1 MFAASSHKSKLV
13 AWKAIYCEHKH
24 VLYICYMQLAAC
36 LKELLCYSRK
46 FWNVVCTSLWNKMFC
61 QESAADTVSALQGK
75 GLQSVGNFSLQLQIA
90 GFFFFFKFE
99 KCFAYNPK
107 RTYLDACCLFTSY
120 PVQDTMFS
128 LAQPNYCFL
137 LHDHSSWSSHLPTPL
152 SLEALGLNLKASH
165 RSTNTGM
172 GRVCFKRIV
181 PVRKMT
187 GWFGTLQVS
196 KPSNV
201 KSILSFAD
209 AVIMGFSSDSC

>member
-1 MFAASSHKSKLV
+1 MFSTSVTCSWLH
-13 AWKAIYCEHKH
+13 AWKSYCAIPENSETWS
-24 VLYICYMQLAAC
+24 VQAC
-36 LKELLCYSRK
+36 GTKC
-46 FWNVVCTSLWNKMFC
+46 
-61 QESAADTVSALQGK
+61 
-75 GLQSVGNFSLQLQIA
+75 
-90 GFFFFFKFE
+90 FKFE

-107 RTYLDACCLFTSY
+107 RTYLDTCCLFTSY

-137 LHDHSSWSSHLPTPL
+137 LHDHPSWSNHLPIPL

-172 GRVCFKRIV
+172 GRVCLKRIL

-201 KSILSFAD
+201 KSMLSFAD
-209 AVIMGFSSDSC
+209 AVILASPQTPTRNLW